1 MREIQRR
8 HRYVLM
14 GTILVVVVVLAATII
29 LRLTIQPASEGGR
42 TNPSSLSST
51 KPAPVVHTVT
61 FTAMGDM
68 LAHEAVDVSARTA
81 SGYDFTPYFIDVK
94 PLYESSDVTFCNPET
109 LASGSAYTISGYPQ
123 FNAPTEFARD
133 LVAVGCDIFNYA
145 SNHVADKGQAALDA
159 SLDNWNS
166 VKPLAITGA
175 NRSQAEQD
183 TVAYFTK
190 NGIKFAFL
198 AFADFSNLTLPH
210 PYSVN
215 LYHDTKLVEEL
226 MKEARANADVVLVSM
241 HWGTEDSTTVND
253 DQREASQRVAD
264 LGADVII
271 GTGPHVL
278 QSTAELTRT
287 DGKKTLVWY
296 SIGNMLS
303 VQMWVNELTGG
314 VAKWTVT
321 KRDDVVTISDPE
333 FDATFMSYTYRTT
346 ADGGK
351 TVTKG
356 TLQLKPL
363 AQAADGTAKWGTT
376 VAERTQF
383 VYDTLGS
390 AVSVKITP

>member
-1 MREIQRR
+1 MREIHRR
-8 HRYVLM
+8 PRYVII
-14 GTILVVVVVLAATII
+14 GII
-29 LRLTIQPASEGGR
+29 LAVMVVATVMIALRLMMKPAGDMSR
-42 TNPSSLSST
+42 TTPPPAAST
-51 KPAPVVHTVT
+51 KPTPVVHTVT
-61 FTAMGDM
+61 FSAMGDM

-81 SGYDFTPYFIDVK
+81 SGYDFTPYFSDVR

-123 FNAPTEFARD
+123 FNAPTEFAHD

-159 SLDNWNS
+159 SLDNWKS
-166 VKPLAITGA
+166 LKPLAITGA

-190 NGIKFAFL
+190 NDIKFAFL

-210 PYSVN
+210 PYTVN
-215 LYHDTKLVEEL
+215 LYHDTALVEKL

-241 HWGTEDSTTVND
+241 HWGTEDSTAVND
-253 DQREASQRVAD
+253 DQREASQRMAD

-278 QSTAELTRT
+278 QPVAELTRT
-287 DGKKTLVWY
+287 DGRKTLVWY

-321 KRDDVVTISDPE
+321 KRDDTVTISNPE
-333 FDATFMSYTYRTT
+333 FDATFMSYAYRTT
-346 ADGGK
+346 TDGGK
-351 TVTKG
+351 IVTRG
-356 TLQLKPL
+356 TLELKPL
-363 AQAADGTAKWGTT
+363 AQATDGTAKWGTT
-376 VAERTQF
+376 VEERTQF
-383 VYDTLGS
+383 VHDKLGS
-390 AVSVKITP
+390 AVSVKMNP